1 MNDWWR
7 GLNTRER
14 WAVGGGAVAL
24 SAVLIYVLLWQ
35 PLQQRL
41 RGLRQTVAAQQ
52 AEVAWMRQAAAEV
65 QRLSRVPVPAQT
77 LLPERRSL
85 LVLVDGSAGGAGLGG
100 AVKRVEPQ
108 GDDRLQVQLE
118 QVGFDAL
125 IRWLADLQRRHG
137 IVIDNAALEGQTEGG
152 RVNARL
158 ILLRN
163 PP

>member
-1 MNDWWR
+1 
-7 GLNTRER
+7 
-14 WAVGGGAVAL
+14 
-24 SAVLIYVLLWQ
+24 
-35 PLQQRL
+35 
-41 RGLRQTVAAQQ
+41 
-52 AEVAWMRQAAAEV
+52 
-65 QRLSRVPVPAQT
+65 
-77 LLPERRSL
+77 
-85 LVLVDGSAGGAGLGG
+85 
-100 AVKRVEPQ
+100 
-108 GDDRLQVQLE
+108 VQLE